1 MLTKRT
7 FLATAAAVA
16 LFGCGASGPAETI
29 VNLSMTG
36 AADMNDGAPAQA
48 KVYYL
53 TDATAFRSADF
64 FAVFNQPEATLGDA
78 LIKVETYQL
87 TPGGTVTDTQSFPAA
102 APTSTPTAIG
112 VVAAFRDINGA
123 FLQVRPLA
131 PNVPNTVQVTLSG
144 NTVTL
149 R

>member
-1 MLTKRT
+1 MLTKRI

-16 LFGCGASGPAETI
+16 LFGCGASGPAETT

-36 AADMNDGAPAQA
+36 AADMNGGAPAQA

-53 TDATAFRSADF
+53 TDTTAFRSADF

-102 APTSTPTAIG
+102 APTPTAIG
-112 VVAAFRDINGA
+112 VVGAFRDINGA